1 VVVDLT
7 PERARMWA
15 LRDNN
20 AWGEWDEPVLAA
32 LLAELAAEGVDLS
45 LTGFESR
52 TIDELLAEI
61 VPTADPEE
69 LPPLPTGPPES
80 KPGELYQLGSH
91 RLLVDSATDEG
102 VLERVLGSQLA
113 ALLLTD
119 PPWGVD
125 YEGKTPARLR
135 IANDGAG
142 GQPAFLRSAFAA
154 IDRGLVPGSPFYV
167 FSPAGAAGTEFRL
180 AIRETG
186 WELRQGLV
194 WVKDSIVLGHSDY
207 HYRHEDILFG
217 NKPGPGRPGRGRH
230 RGSRWFGGNDQASV
244 LFADRPKRS
253 AEHPTAKPVELL
265 CRLITNSCRR
275 GELVLDPFGGSG
287 ATLIAC
293 ELTGRRCAMV
303 ELDPRYADVVRNRYR
318 EFVGG

>member
-1 VVVDLT
+1 
-7 PERARMWA
+7 
-15 LRDNN
+15 
-20 AWGEWDEPVLAA
+20 LAE

-45 LTGFESR
+45 LTGFEGR
-52 TIDELLAEI
+52 TIDELLAGI
-61 VPTADPEE
+61 VAAGDPEE

-80 KPGELYQLGSH
+80 EPGELYELPPH
-91 RLLVDSATDEG
+91 RLLIDSATDQG
-102 VLERVLGSQLA
+102 VVERVLGGQLA

-119 PPWGVD
+119 PLWGVD
-125 YEGKTPARLR
+125 YEGKTAARLW
-135 IANDGAG
+135 IANDDAAG
-142 GQPAFLRSAFAA
+142 QSGFLRSAFAA
-154 IDRGLVPGSPFYV
+154 IDSGLTPGSPFYI

-186 WELRQGLV
+186 WEIRQGLV

-253 AEHPTAKPVELL
+253 ADHPIAKPVELL
-265 CRLITNSCRR
+265 CRLIANSTRR
-275 GELVLDPFGGSG
+275 GDLVLDPFGGSG

-303 ELDPRYADVVRNRYR
+303 ELDPCYADVIRRRYR